1 MEFNFYEID
10 GVKLV
15 EILNKPG
22 EIKLPQ
28 DGLDVVGNS
37 IYGGS
42 YKIIIHESGLA
53 SEFFELRTGLAG
65 EILQKFSNYNCELAI
80 VGDFSKYPSKAL
92 EDFIR
97 ESNRQ
102 GRINFVDSIEQ
113 AQTILLKNRD

>member
-1 MEFNFYEID
+1 MEFNFFEID

-15 EILNKPG
+15 EIINEPG
-22 EIKLPQ
+22 GIKLPQ
-28 DGLDVVGNS
+28 DGLDIVGNS

-42 YKIIIHESGLA
+42 YKIIIHELGLA
-53 SEFFELRTGLAG
+53 SEFFDLKTGLAG

-80 VGDFSKYPSKAL
+80 VGDFSKYSSKAL

-102 GRINFVDSIEQ
+102 GRINFVDSIDQ
-113 AQTILLKNRD
+113 AKVVLLKNRD